1 MMQDCLVDGGTRAQ
15 PRRFL
20 TLVNITLARISTVIA
35 VTGLMSIVAIVFYEV
50 VGRYVF
56 NQTPTWAESLALVLV
71 LYVTMLGAAVAVRDA
86 GHIGMDS
93 LVVLLPLHVQR
104 WFEIVIHIL
113 VAGFGAAMAYNGWI
127 LGMSV
132 SSYLIPNLGLPEI
145 SRYVP
150 LSLSGCLIV
159 LFSVEHTLALLRHEE
174 VEPTWN

>member
-1 MMQDCLVDGGTRAQ
+1 MMQECLVEDGLRVQ
-15 PRRFL
+15 PRRLL
-20 TLVNITLARISTVIA
+20 TQLNRTLARVSTVIA
-35 VTGLMSIVAIVFYEV
+35 VVGLLSIVGIVFYEV
-50 VGRYVF
+50 IGRYVL

-93 LVVLLPLHVQR
+93 LVILLPLHIQR
-104 WFEIVIHIL
+104 WFEIVIHLL
-113 VAGFGAAMAYNGWI
+113 VIGFGMAMAYNGWV

-132 SSYLIPNLGLPEI
+132 ASYLIPNLGLPEI
-145 SRYVP
+145 VRYIP
-150 LSLSGCLIV
+150 LSLSGVLIV

>member
-1 MMQDCLVDGGTRAQ
+1 MIQDCLVEDGVRAQ
-15 PRRFL
+15 PRRLL
-20 TLVNITLARISTVIA
+20 TRLNIGLARVSTVIA
-35 VTGLMSIVAIVFYEV
+35 VVGLLCIVGIVFYEV

-56 NQTPTWAESLALVLV
+56 NRTPTWAESLALVLV

-93 LVVLLPLHVQR
+93 ILVLLPAHVQH
-104 WFEIVIHIL
+104 WFEILIHLL
-113 VAGFGAAMAYNGWI
+113 VAGFGVAMACNGWI

-132 SSYLIPNLGLPEI
+132 ANFLIPNLGLPEI
-145 SRYVP
+145 LRYIP
-150 LSLSGCLIV
+150 LALSGAMIV

>member
-1 MMQDCLVDGGTRAQ
+1 MMQDCLVDDGAREQ
-15 PRRFL
+15 PRRLL
-20 TLVNITLARISTVIA
+20 TSVNITLARISTVIA

-93 LVVLLPLHVQR
+93 VVVLLPLHVQR

-113 VAGFGAAMAYNGWI
+113 VAGFGASMAYNGWI

-145 SRYVP
+145 TRYIP

-159 LFSVEHTLALLRHEE
+159 LFSVEHMLALLLHEE

>member
-1 MMQDCLVDGGTRAQ
+1 MMQDCLVEDGVRAQ
-15 PRRFL
+15 PRRLL
-20 TLVNITLARISTVIA
+20 TQLNRLLARASTVIA
-35 VTGLMSIVAIVFYEV
+35 VVGLLCIVGIVFYEV

-71 LYVTMLGAAVAVRDA
+71 LYVTLLGAAVAVRDA

-93 LVVLLPLHVQR
+93 ILVLLPLHVQR
-104 WFEIVIHIL
+104 WFEILIHLL
-113 VAGFGAAMAYNGWI
+113 VAFFGAAMAYNGWV

-132 SSYLIPNLGLPEI
+132 AHYLIPNLGLPEI
-145 SRYVP
+145 ARYIP
-150 LSLSGCLIV
+150 LSVSGVLIV